1 MERRAERLKGSGLRV
16 TAPRLT
22 ILAALEAD
30 RTHPTAEEIHA
41 KLRTRHPSLSLSTV
55 YKTLEAFL
63 RAGLVRRVA
72 TDGSLRVDGG
82 LKEHDHAY
90 CRTCGRVFD
99 IDRRHFGSAEAPARL
114 PQGLAVQGFR
124 IEYDV
129 VCTTCR
135 STS

>member
-1 MERRAERLKGSGLRV
+1 MERRAERLREAGLRV
-16 TAPRLT
+16 TAPRLA
-22 ILAALEAD
+22 ILGALEAD
-30 RTHPTAEEIHA
+30 RSHPNAEQLYA
-41 KLRTRHPSLSLSTV
+41 ALRDGHPSLSLSTV

-72 TDGSLRVDGG
+72 TDGSLRVDGV

-90 CRTCGRVFD
+90 CRACARVFD
-99 IDRRHFGSAEAPARL
+99 VDRRHFESAEAPVRL

-129 VCTTCR
+129 VCATCR